1 MDLYVGTDAVPA
13 KHGLRSLGPILPARF
28 RRLRRPILW
37 QEIAFILL
45 SYWIYSLIRDSVPTH
60 EQPAFQHAR
69 SVLKLEK
76 TLHLDFEHPVNRFFD
91 AVHWGGWHYL
101 ANIGDYYYAVM
112 HFIIVIAVLIW
123 LYVKRPLFYRA
134 ARTVLYA
141 TNAIAA
147 IGFWLYPLAP
157 PRMLTNQGFID
168 TLVKYHTWGS
178 LASGG
183 VSKIS
188 NQFAAMP
195 SLHIGWSL
203 WAGLCVFALAKPW
216 WVRLFALAY
225 PIATFMVI
233 VGTANHY
240 VLDAVGGVVA
250 LALGFVIQRLL
261 SGRGAY
267 QLPDVESVEGDL
279 GDRLVRPL

>member
-1 MDLYVGTDAVPA
+1 VGTAEHRADAAGATHPF
-13 KHGLRSLGPILPARF
+13 GPLLPTRF
-28 RRLRRPILW
+28 RRVRRPILW

-45 SYWIYSLIRDSVPTH
+45 SYWIYSLIRDAVPQH
-60 EQPAFQHAR
+60 ERPALQHAA

-76 TLHLDFEHPVNRFFD
+76 TLHIDFEHPVNRFFD

-101 ANIGDYYYAVM
+101 ANVANYYYAVM
-112 HFIIVIAVLIW
+112 HFVIVIGVLVW
-123 LYVKRPLFYRA
+123 LYVKRPLYYRA

-141 TNAIAA
+141 TNAVAA
-147 IGFWLYPLAP
+147 VGFWLYPLAP
-157 PRMLTNQGFID
+157 PRMLTSRGFID

-188 NQFAAMP
+188 NQYAAMP

-203 WAGLCVFALAKPW
+203 WAGLCLFALAKPW
-216 WVRLFALAY
+216 WLRVLGLAY
-225 PIATFMVI
+225 PVATFFVI

-250 LALGFVIQRLL
+250 LAIGFVIQRLMSGHAAFELPAAESGADL
-261 SGRGAY
+261 SSAE
-267 QLPDVESVEGDL
+267 LTV
-279 GDRLVRPL
+279 